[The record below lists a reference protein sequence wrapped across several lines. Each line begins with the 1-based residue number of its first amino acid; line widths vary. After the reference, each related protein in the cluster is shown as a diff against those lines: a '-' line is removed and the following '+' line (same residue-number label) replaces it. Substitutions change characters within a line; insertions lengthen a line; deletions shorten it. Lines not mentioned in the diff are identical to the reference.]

1 MKLYRFALFWILAV
15 LFVDKSNGCNR
26 SNERCFGSSRGYGFY
41 FGTTNLACFNR
52 GKRSPSVSTIRLTHR
67 YLYYRGYYYEWTGL
81 LGKTAGKTEGR
92 TLIGTSPRR
101 SHCNSETDYP
111 AAGYGVLST
120 ECVKGC
126 ARYYQAAY
134 YFNGLSNNCHHFAN
148 WLADILCTRSTC
160 PYDCVR
166 HQYG

>member
-1 MKLYRFALFWILAV
+1 MIRNTFA
-15 LFVDKSNGCNR
+15 
-26 SNERCFGSSRGYGFY
+26 GSSRGYGFY

-52 GKRSPSVSTIRLTHR
+52 GKRSPSISTIRLTHR

-81 LGKTAGKTEGR
+81 IGKSAGKTEGR

-101 SHCNSETDYP
+101 SYCNSETDYP

-134 YFNGLSNNCHHFAN
+134 YFHGLYNNCHHFAN
-148 WLADILCTRSTC
+148 WLADILCTRSSC
-160 PYDCVR
+160 PFNCVR
-166 HQYG
+166 YQYG